1 MNSITNII
9 ALKESL
15 QQQQQQQQHQSNHT
29 TIEMTTT
36 HQ

>member
-29 TIEMTTT
+29 TIEMTTA